1 MSDDFDFSEVVEFAR
16 DLGEVP
22 RSVIPNARKAV
33 EFAARATDDAWTDAA
48 KGPSGKHARRYPTAI
63 DYDLE
68 LNTDGVIAAEVGPSL
83 GRAQGSL
90 GFLDEGGEGVRAAPQ
105 RAGRK
110 AAKVAD
116 KELEIGLTKAVGEG
130 LG

>member
-1 MSDDFDFSEVVEFAR
+1 MSDFDFSEVMEFAR

-22 RSVIPNARKAV
+22 RAVIPNARKAV
-33 EFAARATDDAWTDAA
+33 EVAARATDDAWTEAA
-48 KGPSGKHARRYPTAI
+48 KGPSGRHARNYPAAV

-68 LNTDGVIAAEVGPSL
+68 LNTDGVIAAEVGPNL
-83 GRAQGSL
+83 GRSQGAL
-90 GFLDEGGEGVRAAPQ
+90 GFLDEGGGGVTAAPQ

-110 AAKVAD
+110 AAKVAE